1 MGAITPIDFEKS
13 LTAPM
18 DFRWKQRL
26 KGNLHPLIKIPNDLL
41 GILHTSIEIPNDAPE
56 FD

>member
-13 LTAPM
+13 LAAPM

-26 KGNLHPLIKIPNDLL
+26 KGNLHPLIEIPNDLL
-41 GILHTSIEIPNDAPE
+41 GILHTSIEIPNNAPE